1 MKEQSNDP
9 KGTSFLNILSF
20 LKHRFL
26 RRNKDHLRQKINNI
40 KKSYSKLSVRERYL
54 LSNTIDFNNKIAE
67 NILIHRDNICAVE
80 IHSDLGNL
88 YKLIKETYNTRIIVY
103 EGAIDQIKG
112 YIHIKD
118 LLINLIDN
126 KHNLAIKDIM
136 RKPIISTHAAKL
148 TNLLI
153 EMQSRSTHIAVILDE
168 YGCTEGIVTFED
180 IIEEL
185 VGEIEDEHDEK
196 DDDNDDEFYFLNNN
210 SIMVNGR
217 AKIEVLENAID
228 VILKQKEDNCDTISG
243 LVISRAGKV
252 PKKGETINIDG
263 SISAKIIDATPK
275 TIRKVNIMISIPSQT
290 SLR

>member
-1 MKEQSNDP
+1 MKKQSDDP
-9 KGTSFLNILSF
+9 KGKSLLNLLSF
-20 LKHRFL
+20 LKHKFL
-26 RRNKDHLRQKINNI
+26 RSDKDHLRQKINNI
-40 KKSYSKLSVRERYL
+40 KKRYSKLSVRERYL
-54 LSNTIDFNNKIAE
+54 LSNTIDFSHKIAE

-80 IHSDLGNL
+80 INSDLDNL

-112 YIHIKD
+112 YVHIKD

-126 KHNLAIKDIM
+126 KHNLKIKEIM

-168 YGCTEGIVTFED
+168 YGCTDGIVTFED

-196 DDDNDDEFYFLNNN
+196 DDNEEFYFLNNN

-217 AKIEVLENAID
+217 AKIHAVESAVDVL
-228 VILKQKEDNCDTISG
+228 LKQKADHCDTISG
-243 LVISRAGKV
+243 LVISRAGRV
-252 PKKGETINIDG
+252 PKKGEIINIDE

-275 TIRKVNIMISIPSQT
+275 TIRKINMMISPATKKSAN
-290 SLR
+290 